1 MTLAPPRPAWQIAP
15 MNGAWTDIFRQIP
28 LPGVGGLLEMLV
40 LSVLFYYMIRFFR
53 GTRGAQV
60 LLGFV
65 TALVAMLVLTRF
77 FNLDTLNWLLQ
88 RLSVYLVIAFVVI
101 FQPEIRR
108 ALAELGKQHVFAT
121 SLRERG
127 ILDEIVQAISRL
139 AAAKIGALI
148 AIEREIGTRAVQE
161 TGTRLDSLVT
171 AELLATIFFPH
182 TPLHDGGV
190 IIEGDRI
197 RAAGCVFPL
206 SARDIGKSGTRHRA
220 AVGLS
225 EETDALV
232 IVVSEETGAISLA
245 YKGRLSRGLDED
257 RLLRL
262 LSSVLLRAA
271 KTQSRWQRLRQNL
284 DLSTEG
290 IARTEEMMEREFED
304 PPKNT

>member
-1 MTLAPPRPAWQIAP
+1 
-15 MNGAWTDIFRQIP
+15 MNNAWTDFFRSAP
-28 LPGVGGLLEMLV
+28 LPAVGGLLEILV
-40 LSVLFYYMIRFFR
+40 LAVVFYYIIQFLR

-65 TALVAMLVLTRF
+65 TAVVVMLLLTRL

-88 RLSVYLVIAFVVI
+88 QLSVYLVIAFLII

-121 SLRERG
+121 TLRERG
-127 ILDEIVQAISRL
+127 VLDEIVQAVSRL
-139 AAAKIGALI
+139 AADKIGALI

-161 TGTRLDSLVT
+161 TGTRMDSVVT

-197 RAAGCVFPL
+197 RAAACVFPL
-206 SARDIGKSGTRHRA
+206 SSRDIGKIGTRHRA
-220 AVGLS
+220 AVGIS
-225 EETDALV
+225 EETDAV
-232 IVVSEETGAISLA
+232 VVVVSEETGAISLA
-245 YKGRLSRGLDED
+245 YKGRLIRGLDEA
-257 RLLRL
+257 RLRRI

-271 KTQSRWQRLRQNL
+271 KQKSRWQRLGQSL
-284 DLSTEG
+284 DLTPEG
-290 IARTEEMMEREFED
+290 VARTEELMEREFED
-304 PPKNT
+304 SAKNH

>member
-1 MTLAPPRPAWQIAP
+1 
-15 MNGAWTDIFRQIP
+15 MNNAWTDFFQSAP
-28 LPGVGGLLEMLV
+28 LPAVGGLLEILV
-40 LSVLFYYMIRFFR
+40 LSVVFYYIIQFLR

-65 TALVAMLVLTRF
+65 TAVVVMLLLTRL

-88 RLSVYLVIAFVVI
+88 RLSVYLVIAFVII

-121 SLRERG
+121 TLRERG
-127 ILDEIVQAISRL
+127 VLDEIVQAVSRL
-139 AAAKIGALI
+139 AADKIGALI

-161 TGTRLDSLVT
+161 TGTRMDSVVT

-197 RAAGCVFPL
+197 RAAACVFPL
-206 SARDIGKSGTRHRA
+206 SSRDIGKIGTRHRA
-220 AVGLS
+220 AVGIS
-225 EETDALV
+225 EETDAV
-232 IVVSEETGAISLA
+232 VVVVSEETGAISLA
-245 YKGRLSRGLDED
+245 YKGRLIRGLDEA
-257 RLLRL
+257 RLRRI

-271 KTQSRWQRLRQNL
+271 KQKSRWQRLGQSL
-284 DLSTEG
+284 DLTPEG
-290 IARTEEMMEREFED
+290 VARTEELMEREFED
-304 PPKNT
+304 TAKNH